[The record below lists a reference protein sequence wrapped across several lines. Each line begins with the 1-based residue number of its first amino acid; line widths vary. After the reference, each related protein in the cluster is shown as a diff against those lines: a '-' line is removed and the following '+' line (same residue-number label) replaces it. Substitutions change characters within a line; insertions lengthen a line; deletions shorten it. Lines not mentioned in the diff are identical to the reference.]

1 MPAIISKREERAMRS
16 FKIGLSCVC
25 LAIACG
31 ASAQPAEVLRLRD
44 KLTGDAA
51 GKAANNPQ
59 CKLFTPAEIA
69 RFVGEAVGPGT
80 NAAMGS
86 GCQWSSKDGDGDA
99 IVQVVAAN
107 YLSEPRLAK
116 GYKPLPDIGA
126 KGHVLPEMGGWKA
139 AAVFGPDAV
148 VVMVSG
154 KGASEAGAVALLQEA
169 AKRRSR

>member
-1 MPAIISKREERAMRS
+1 MPGFR
-16 FKIGLSCVC
+16 IGMFCIGF
-25 LAIACG
+25 AIACA
-31 ASAQPAEVLRLRD
+31 ASAQPAEALRLRD
-44 KLTGDAA
+44 ALTGDAA
-51 GKAANNPQ
+51 RNAASNPQ
-59 CKLFTPAEIA
+59 CRLFTPAEIS
-69 RFVGEAVGPGT
+69 RFVGEAVGPGA

-99 IVQVVAAN
+99 IIQVVAAS

-116 GYKPLPDIGA
+116 GYKPLPNVGA

-139 AAVFGPDAV
+139 AAIFGPDAV

-169 AKRRSR
+169 VKRRSR